1 MRGKARTSSLP
12 RLKELMLPSH
22 LRKFTKLYTS
32 YGLGAVKNIW
42 LLVCLLPLG
51 RTVNLNKLKDYV
63 GGVLPQ
69 SKASPQSHYKRLIRF
84 FQKWSNDVGLRHS
97 LMQLNAGLLQ
107 KLGFKYLIL
116 DGTSWQ
122 MGQDKIHYLVLSVLV
137 GSVAVPI
144 YWVQLE
150 KLGSSSQDERKVMFE
165 QAFQLFD
172 LKGMT
177 LLADREYI
185 GQQWFKFLK
194 DSGLN
199 FVIRLRWG
207 DYYEQ
212 VDGQGGLG
220 YVQMAQSCF
229 RRQKRFKK
237 RVTLQGQQYSLLMIP
252 NPKADADEP
261 ILIFL
266 TTLPPTKRTANLY
279 TKRWKIE
286 CLFKHLK
293 SNGYHL
299 EDLNLKDPD
308 KHCLM
313 MALVSIAYVLAIQE
327 GAKHLHNIPI
337 QTYQDGSKTLE
348 TSIFREGLAQLTAIC
363 FSFAR
368 FLNHV
373 VKLLKIRSHPWIKN
387 VQ

>member
-1 MRGKARTSSLP
+1 
-12 RLKELMLPSH
+12 MLPSH

-69 SKASPQSHYKRLIRF
+69 SKASPNSHYKRLIRF
-84 FQKWSNDVGLRHS
+84 FQQWSGHLGLRHS
-97 LMQLNAGLLQ
+97 LMQLNVSLLQ
-107 KLGFKYLIL
+107 KLGFKYLVL

-122 MGQDKIHYLVLSVLV
+122 MGQDRIHYLVLSVLA

-150 KLGSSSQDERKVMFE
+150 KLGSSSQEERKTMLE
-165 QAFQLFD
+165 QAFTLFD
-172 LKGMT
+172 LRGMT

-185 GQQWFKFLK
+185 GQEWFKFLK
-194 DSGLN
+194 DWGLN

-212 VDGQGGLG
+212 VDNQGGQS
-220 YVQMAQSCF
+220 YVQMAKKCIH
-229 RRQKRFKK
+229 RQKLLKK
-237 RVTLQGQQYSLLMIP
+237 RITLQGQQYSLLMIP
-252 NPKADADEP
+252 NPKVDADEP
-261 ILIFL
+261 MMIFL
-266 TTLPPTKRTANLY
+266 TTLPPTWYTAKLY
-279 TKRWKIE
+279 AKRWKIE

-299 EDLNLKDPD
+299 EDLKLKDAN

-313 MALVSIAYVLAIQE
+313 MALVSIAYVLAIRE
-327 GAKHLHNIPI
+327 GTKRLSNIPI
-337 QTYQDGSKTLE
+337 QTYRDGSETLE
-348 TSIFREGLAQLTAIC
+348 SSIFREGLAHLTAIC
-363 FSFAR
+363 FSFTR
-368 FLNHV
+368 FLSYV
-373 VKLLKIRSHPWIKN
+373 ILLLKPRRQDWIKN